1 MKPAYESLDEVLE
14 TLAPFG
20 PDLRN
25 GNTSHA
31 PMAVEALC
39 ALGRDDAVVPWLDRY
54 RAELLPMP
62 ARRERISAENWR
74 GALARPER
82 AGDWSAFFAEEL
94 LGAAWREVL
103 DRWIGRLAPALCA
116 SATHGVIRVGHAV
129 RALALAESSARL
141 RELADALAS
150 WAFAYQELPTAAR
163 SDGGTQSDGRALA
176 ARSDE
181 RALAARSDERAL
193 AARSDERALAAR
205 LAIHQVPI
213 VPKER
218 RRFSGTIVSSL
229 EALDQFPEFAPAIDL
244 LEIGADPAAQLAE
257 LTQVFARV
265 YVANAHDTLT
275 SIVFIHGITSATALG
290 HLLPHL
296 SPSNQ
301 RAGMRFAWQAG
312 AALYAAFGTLPEP
325 AREVEPPR
333 DSPATLVERAVA
345 HGDEHAIKLAEAC
358 LARNAIRPDPA
369 YLAAIESALQL
380 LPPAHH

>member
-1 MKPAYESLDEVLE
+1 MKPAYESLDEALE
-14 TLAPFG
+14 ALAPYG

-25 GNTSHA
+25 GNTNHA

-39 ALGRDDAVVPWLDRY
+39 ALGRPEAVFPWLERY

-62 ARRERISAENWR
+62 ARSERISAQSWR

-94 LGAAWREVL
+94 LAAPWGEVL
-103 DRWIGRLAPALCA
+103 DRWVGRLAPGLCA
-116 SATHGVIRVGHAV
+116 SATHGLIRVAHAV
-129 RALALAESSARL
+129 RALALGESAPRL

-150 WAFAYQELPTAAR
+150 WAFAYQELPTTEAPGEPAAP
-163 SDGGTQSDGRALA
+163 
-176 ARSDE
+176 ARV
-181 RALAARSDERAL
+181 
-193 AARSDERALAAR
+193 
-205 LAIHQVPI
+205 AIRRVPV
-213 VPKER
+213 VPKDR

-229 EALDQFPEFAPAIDL
+229 EALDRFPEFAPAIDL

-265 YVANAHDTLT
+265 YVANAYDTLT

-296 SPSNQ
+296 SPANQ
-301 RAGMRFAWQAG
+301 RAAMRFAWQAG

-325 AREVEPPR
+325 AREVEAPR
-333 DSPATLVERAVA
+333 DAPDILAERAVA

-369 YLAAIESALQL
+369 YLAAIESALRL

>member
-1 MKPAYESLDEVLE
+1 MKPAYDSLDD
-14 TLAPFG
+14 TLGALAHYG

-25 GNTSHA
+25 GNTNHA

-39 ALGRDDAVVPWLDRY
+39 ALGRADAVAPWLDRY

-62 ARRERISAENWR
+62 PRRERITSENWR
-74 GALARPER
+74 SALARAER

-94 LGAAWREVL
+94 LGAPWRDVL
-103 DRWIGRLAPALCA
+103 DRWVGRLAPALCA

-129 RALALAESSARL
+129 RALALGESPARL

-150 WAFAYQELPTAAR
+150 WAFAYQELPTANGDGEPAHSAR
-163 SDGGTQSDGRALA
+163 S
-176 ARSDE
+176 
-181 RALAARSDERAL
+181 
-193 AARSDERALAAR
+193 
-205 LAIHQVPI
+205 AIQRVPV

-229 EALDQFPEFAPAIDL
+229 EALDRFPEFAPTIDL
-244 LEIGADPAAQLAE
+244 LEIGRDPAAQLAE

-296 SPSNQ
+296 SPANR

-312 AALYAAFGTLPEP
+312 AALYAAFGTRPEP
-325 AREVEPPR
+325 ALEVEPPR
-333 DSPATLVERAVA
+333 DSAETLAERAVA

-358 LARNAIRPDPA
+358 LARNEIRPDPA
-369 YLAAIESALQL
+369 YLAAIESALRL
-380 LPPAHH
+380 LPPALH

>member
-1 MKPAYESLDEVLE
+1 MKPTYESLDEVLQV
-14 TLAPFG
+14 LAPYG

-39 ALGRDDAVVPWLDRY
+39 ALGRADAVYPWLERY

-62 ARRERISAENWR
+62 ARRERITAESWH

-94 LGAAWREVL
+94 LGAPWRDVL
-103 DRWIGRLAPALCA
+103 DRWVGRLAPALCA

-129 RALALAESSARL
+129 RALALAESPARL
-141 RELADALAS
+141 HELADALAS
-150 WAFAYQELPTAAR
+150 WAFVYQELPTARSTAR
-163 SDGGTQSDGRALA
+163 GSS
-176 ARSDE
+176 ARE
-181 RALAARSDERAL
+181 
-193 AARSDERALAAR
+193 
-205 LAIHQVPI
+205 AIRRVPI

-218 RRFSGTIVSSL
+218 RRFAGTIVSSL
-229 EALDQFPEFAPAIDL
+229 EALDDFPEFAPAIDL
-244 LEIGADPAAQLAE
+244 LEIGADPAAQLAD

-265 YVANAHDTLT
+265 YVANARDTLT

-296 SPSNQ
+296 SAANQ

-333 DSPATLVERAVA
+333 DSAETLAARAVA

-358 LARNAIRPDPA
+358 LARNAVRPDPA
-369 YLAAIESALQL
+369 YLAAIESALRL
-380 LPPAHH
+380 LPPAQH

>member
-1 MKPAYESLDEVLE
+1 MKPAYESFDEVLE

-39 ALGRDDAVVPWLDRY
+39 ALGRADAVVPWLDRY

-103 DRWIGRLAPALCA
+103 DRWVGRLAPALCA

-141 RELADALAS
+141 HELADALAS
-150 WAFAYQELPTAAR
+150 WAFAYQELPTASR
-163 SDGGTQSDGRALA
+163 SEGRAQSDGRALA

-181 RALAARSDERAL
+181 RALAAR
-193 AARSDERALAAR
+193 
-205 LAIHQVPI
+205 LAIRRVPI

-244 LEIGADPAAQLAE
+244 LEIGADPPAQLAE

-265 YVANAHDTLT
+265 YVANAYDTLT

-296 SPSNQ
+296 SPATQ

-325 AREVEPPR
+325 ASEVEPPR
-333 DSPATLVERAVA
+333 DSPGILAERAVA

-369 YLAAIESALQL
+369 YLAAIESALRL